1 MRRIEQRLHHPS
13 RPGCARPRLP
23 VKRGLGLLALALGLA
38 VASPA
43 MSQETDKAPA
53 PQAPRADTILVNGRI
68 FTADTFSSTVEA
80 VAIADGKFLVVGSNV
95 DVRKVAGPDTEVIDL
110 KGRMAMP
117 GITDMHIHPVR
128 GGLAELTYCKFS
140 ESAPLDELLAIVRTC
155 AASKKPGEWIEGAEW
170 NSVLAPTLDKAMLDR
185 VAPDNPVYLHDN
197 TNHVVWVNSA
207 ALAAA
212 GVDRSTLA
220 PPGGT
225 IVRDPQTGE
234 ATGIFRESAMGLI
247 YNAKPKPDRATV
259 EAASRS
265 VFGKLNAFGVTSI
278 QSAQASA
285 EEVGAFRNLEQ
296 AGQLTVRVRTQWDFN
311 PNLAPAP
318 PAAMLQRF
326 DSREER
332 GPRTELIDPDGAK
345 IYADGIALGG
355 GSPYLEPYEMAPTY
369 GHAAIDRT
377 ALFDAVLQMDRLGLA
392 IMIHAMG
399 DAAVRTSLDAI
410 EAARRANGTHG
421 RRHVIAHTFS
431 VDRADRGRARAL
443 DVAFENSPPV
453 VLFPNDLMAST
464 VGLLG
469 RKRTRETSPIRSLL
483 DAGEVVAYGSD
494 WDNIAEPD
502 PWLALQALVTRQNPA
517 APDRGYIGRDEAVD
531 LITGLEILTINGA
544 FGLGLE
550 KRTGSIEAGKDADL
564 IVLDQNLFTVP
575 AERIRQTKV
584 LRTIL
589 RGRSVFVRP

>member
-1 MRRIEQRLHHPS
+1 MRRIEHRLCHAS
-13 RPGCARPRLP
+13 RSGFDHLRLSA
-23 VKRGLGLLALALGLA
+23 KCGLALFALG
-38 VASPA
+38 VAAALPA
-43 MSQETDKAPA
+43 MGQEADNAAVQPTPL
-53 PQAPRADTILVNGRI
+53 ADTILINGRI
-68 FTADTFSSTVEA
+68 FTADAFSSTAEA
-80 VAIADGKFLVVGSNV
+80 VAIADGKFLVVGSN
-95 DVRKVAGPDTEVIDL
+95 DAVRATAGPGTKVMDL

-128 GGLAELTYCKFS
+128 GGLAERTYCKFS
-140 ESAPLDELLAIVRTC
+140 ESAPIGELLAIVGKC
-155 AASKKPGEWIEGAEW
+155 AAAKKPGEWIEGAEW
-170 NSVLAPTLDKAMLDR
+170 NSVLAPSLDKAMLDR

-207 ALAAA
+207 ALTAAR
-212 GVDRSTLA
+212 VDRSTVP

-234 ATGIFRESAMGLI
+234 PTGIFRESAMGLI
-247 YNAKPKPDRATV
+247 FSAKPKPDKATI
-259 EAASRS
+259 EAAAQS

-285 EEVGAFRNLEQ
+285 EEVGAFRNLETE
-296 AGQLTVRVRTQWDFN
+296 GKLTVRVRTQWDFN

-318 PAAMLQRF
+318 PAAMLGRF

-332 GPRTELIDPDGAK
+332 GPQTELIDPDGAK
-345 IYADGIALGG
+345 IYADGIALGA
-355 GSPYLEPYEMAPTY
+355 GSPYLEPYAMAPTY
-369 GHAAIDRT
+369 GHAAIDRM

-410 EAARRANGTHG
+410 EAARRANGTRG

-443 DVAFENSPPV
+443 DVVFENSPPV

-464 VGLLG
+464 EGVLG
-469 RKRTRETSPIRSLL
+469 RKRLRETSPIRSLL
-483 DAGEVVAYGSD
+483 DAGDVVAYGSD
-494 WDNIAEPD
+494 WDNIPEPD

-517 APDRGYIGRDEAVD
+517 APDRGYIGRGEAVD
-531 LITGLEILTINGA
+531 LINGLEILTINGA

-550 KRTGSIEAGKDADL
+550 KRTGSIEVGKDADL

-575 AERIRQTKV
+575 PDRIRHTKV
-584 LRTIL
+584 LHTIL
-589 RGRSVFVRP
+589 RGKSVFVRR